1 MNDIETVAETTQP
14 EAWPKVSLM
23 DLIIERGKGCIYGK
37 FGDWMINGKPVLSHS
52 VKHGALNPACFF
64 GGLTFSPHND
74 PFLRIT
80 TLIYENTPDNQ
91 KTANFLVIGPAVDP
105 TSEIG
110 KKLDTQRPVRPIVYL
125 MWSHASHTPDSR
137 AHHIPFQFIV
147 YLPQDATVELILRVK
162 ANPICIEDAFQGMF
176 SGLVTHGALQ
186 RVRVQ
191 ILRLI
196 DISQGQVTM
205 QNAQTVLAKSSHEDV
220 SFGNEI
226 GEQPIAI

>member
-52 VKHGALNPACFF
+52 VRPGALNPACFF

-91 KTANFLVIGPAVDP
+91 KTANFLRSRNNCCSILVINLQHNTFCRVGRKCNKINNSCINALFNR
-105 TSEIG
+105 SINNRLAQ
-110 KKLDTQRPVRPIVYL
+110 K
-125 MWSHASHTPDSR
+125 
-137 AHHIPFQFIV
+137 
-147 YLPQDATVELILRVK
+147 ILNK
-162 ANPICIEDAFQGMF
+162 
-176 SGLVTHGALQ
+176 
-186 RVRVQ
+186 
-191 ILRLI
+191 
-196 DISQGQVTM
+196 
-205 QNAQTVLAKSSHEDV
+205 
-220 SFGNEI
+220 
-226 GEQPIAI
+226 